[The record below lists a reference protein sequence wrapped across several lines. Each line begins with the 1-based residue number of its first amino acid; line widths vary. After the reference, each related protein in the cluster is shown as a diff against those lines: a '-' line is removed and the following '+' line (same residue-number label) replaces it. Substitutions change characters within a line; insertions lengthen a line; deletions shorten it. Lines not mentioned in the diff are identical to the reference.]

1 MATLGIPQNTIEV
14 LQKYNFNFQK
24 KFGQNFL
31 IDTHVLEKIIEE
43 SGITKD
49 DFVLEI
55 GPGIGTMTQY
65 LCENAREVAAV
76 EIDKNLIPIL
86 ADTLSAYD
94 NVEVINDD
102 ILKVDINKYL
112 NYCKFQKELDD
123 KTIKAYKADLE
134 QFITVIGENNPDKE
148 MLNAYLVYL
157 HRMYKQKTVKRK
169 IASVKAL
176 FHYLEEE
183 ELIEINPFHKV
194 KTKFREEVILPK
206 IIPRDIIE
214 QLLNHLYKER
224 SIKEYSEWR
233 KKIILRD
240 IAVVETL
247 FSTGLRISELCHLQ
261 NKYVDLKNGV
271 LCIQGKG
278 GKERYLQIGNNDV
291 LSILNAYKKYF
302 EDEIKKQGY
311 FFVNRYGNALSEQ
324 SARSMIHK
332 YAGEIQADI
341 NITPHMFRH
350 SFATYLMEEDV
361 NIRYI
366 QKMLGHASITTTQ
379 IYTYVTTEK
388 EKEILQTRHPRNKIN
403 IGENFDNLVY

>member
-1 MATLGIPQNTIEV
+1 ML
-14 LQKYNFNFQK
+14 LK
-24 KFGQNFL
+24 
-31 IDTHVLEKIIEE
+31 EE
-43 SGITKD
+43 
-49 DFVLEI
+49 
-55 GPGIGTMTQY
+55 
-65 LCENAREVAAV
+65 
-76 EIDKNLIPIL
+76 
-86 ADTLSAYD
+86 
-94 NVEVINDD
+94 
-102 ILKVDINKYL
+102 INKYL

-148 MLNAYLVYL
+148 TLNSYLLYL

-214 QLLNHLYKER
+214 QLLNHLYRER

-350 SFATYLMEEDV
+350 AFATLLLEEEVD
-361 NIRYI
+361 IRFI
-366 QKMLGHASITTTQ
+366 QKMLGHASIMTTQ
-379 IYTYVTTEK
+379 IYAEVALK
-388 EKEILQTRHPRNKIN
+388 KQMEILKMKHPRNRMEILEKN
-403 IGENFDNLVY
+403 VEMGDTGVV

>member
-1 MATLGIPQNTIEV
+1 M
-14 LQKYNFNFQK
+14 
-24 KFGQNFL
+24 
-31 IDTHVLEKIIEE
+31 
-43 SGITKD
+43 
-49 DFVLEI
+49 
-55 GPGIGTMTQY
+55 
-65 LCENAREVAAV
+65 
-76 EIDKNLIPIL
+76 
-86 ADTLSAYD
+86 
-94 NVEVINDD
+94 
-102 ILKVDINKYL
+102 
-112 NYCKFQKELDD
+112 
-123 KTIKAYKADLE
+123 
-134 QFITVIGENNPDKE
+134 
-148 MLNAYLVYL
+148 
-157 HRMYKQKTVKRK
+157 
-169 IASVKAL
+169 KAL

-341 NITPHMFRH
+341 NITPHMSQHFLYVSDIHVLLHQIGR
-350 SFATYLMEEDV
+350 
-361 NIRYI
+361 
-366 QKMLGHASITTTQ
+366 KGMLGHASITTTQ